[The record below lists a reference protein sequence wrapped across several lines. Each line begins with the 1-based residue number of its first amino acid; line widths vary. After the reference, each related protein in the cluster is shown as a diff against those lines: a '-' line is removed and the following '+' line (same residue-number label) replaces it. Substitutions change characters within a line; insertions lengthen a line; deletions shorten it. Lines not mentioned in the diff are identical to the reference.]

1 MPIKQLRKFK
11 RISLNKDSE
20 QSITFE
26 FNAIKDLRYYNSI
39 QKKYMVENGDFEI
52 QIGSSS
58 KDIRLTCVINVNEK

>member
-1 MPIKQLRKFK
+1 MRKFK

-26 FNAIKDLRYYNSI
+26 FNAIKDLRYYDPI
-39 QKKYMVENGDFEI
+39 QKKYMVESGDFEI

-58 KDIRLTCVINVNEK
+58 KDIRLTCVINVNEKWNLNL